1 MLAQLLA
8 SEVVFVVVFFMIVAF
23 GLWLISGG
31 PMRRRDQGSREG
43 RGSAVGSLFGG
54 VGTGVLWL
62 GAGLW
67 SLLGWMLRRHMTER
81 RARQLAKGG
90 SFKNKL

>member
-8 SEVVFVVVFFMIVAF
+8 SEAVFVVVFFMLVAF

-31 PMRRRDQGSREG
+31 PMRRRDQRPRERNG
-43 RGSAVGSLFGG
+43 RVVVSLFGG
-54 VGTGVLWL
+54 VGIGALWL